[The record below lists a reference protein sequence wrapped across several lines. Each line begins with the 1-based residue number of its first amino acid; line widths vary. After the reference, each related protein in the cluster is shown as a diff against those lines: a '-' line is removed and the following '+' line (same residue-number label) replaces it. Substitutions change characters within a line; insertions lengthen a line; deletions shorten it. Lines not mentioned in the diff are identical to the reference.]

1 LILIEEEGDWG
12 FGLWSLV
19 FGLWSLAFGLW
30 SLVFG
35 YWTLVFGNWSL
46 VFGLW
51 HLVFGYWKLKRRI
64 SNRSGLAKDGVSCS
78 LNPDAL
84 GWLII
89 HRGPLRIS
97 PALADIKITANK
109 LPK

>member
-1 LILIEEEGDWG
+1 LV

-19 FGLWSLAFGLW
+19 FGF
-30 SLVFG
+30 
-35 YWTLVFGNWSL
+35 WTLVIGSWA
-46 VFGLW
+46 
-51 HLVFGYWKLKRRI
+51 LVFGYWKITRGI

-89 HRGPLRIS
+89 HRGSLRIN
-97 PALADIKITANK
+97 PALADKKITADK
-109 LPK
+109 VPKKN